1 MSGASRSSM
10 MAHALYV
17 TTCGRMAAE
26 REKQSRALSVLP
38 FFTSS
43 VPSVCSSEKSSG
55 KSSVASVSSAMAV
68 SRFPALASTDAHVLK
83 SDPWPCPA
91 RLACFFDSFRIST
104 ARSLFPFFI
113 SRCASAT
120 VASVKSGPPSAMA
133 RCSSS
138 VAFSQSPKFSS
149 SSLAHATRILG
160 VFCAQ
165 SRSASWK
172 VARACSTWP
181 VSTSSSARAMYTC
194 GIGGVVGWGGV
205 VSGGRWMDGWMQGA
219 ISRHVA
225 CIKNA

>member
-1 MSGASRSSM
+1 M
-10 MAHALYV
+10 MAQALYV
-17 TTCGRMAAE
+17 TTCGRRSAE

-55 KSSVASVSSAMAV
+55 KSAVASVRSAMAV
-68 SRFPALASTDAHVLK
+68 SKFPALASTDAHVLK

-91 RLACFFDSFRIST
+91 LLACFDSFRIST

-149 SSLAHATRILG
+149 SSFAHATRILG

-172 VARACSTWP
+172 VSRACSTWP
-181 VSTSSSARAMYTC
+181 VSTSSSASAMYTC
-194 GIGGVVGWGGV
+194 SGVVGQGWCWWG
-205 VSGGRWMDGWMQGA
+205 
-219 ISRHVA
+219 
-225 CIKNA
+225 